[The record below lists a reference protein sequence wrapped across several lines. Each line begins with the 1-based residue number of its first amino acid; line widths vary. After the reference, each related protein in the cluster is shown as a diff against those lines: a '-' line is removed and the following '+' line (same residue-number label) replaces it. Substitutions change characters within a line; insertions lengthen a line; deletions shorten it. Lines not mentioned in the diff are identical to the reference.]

1 MQTVQKEN
9 ANRKA
14 AIPQLDHKRNEN
26 AAAYD
31 GRLNFPGANK
41 FITAEV
47 RKVEVE
53 PAASL

>member
-1 MQTVQKEN
+1 VQTVQKEN